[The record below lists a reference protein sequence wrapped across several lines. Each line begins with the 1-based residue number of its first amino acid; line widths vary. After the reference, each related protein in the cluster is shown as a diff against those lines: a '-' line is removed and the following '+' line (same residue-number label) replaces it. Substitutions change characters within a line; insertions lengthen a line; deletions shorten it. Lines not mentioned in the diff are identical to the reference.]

1 MIDFSILNDV
11 FQNKNFV
18 MFTYCMVFMLG
29 ILAYFSSNSIF
40 IALIFTVLVSVIF
53 ALKLLTIRRVIA
65 YILIFYFGF
74 TITALKVKNYDS
86 LLPITPANSTFTGRI
101 ISIPNSTNS
110 DNLRFIFQVEKI
122 KDKPIDGK
130 ALVTIPQSVK
140 DKLNIGDKIVIDGSL
155 RTPFKS
161 TNPSQFDYSSYL
173 KNFNVFTVLYVNDE
187 TTLKI
192 LNEKKPLKWK
202 FFSRLNRLR
211 TDILK
216 VHSQYLKSPNL
227 EILGG
232 IVFGDDAIA
241 PPEYIK
247 KSFINSGL
255 LHILAASGMNVGFIF
270 AFWLFILKFLKV
282 PYKPRILSGM
292 LVVILYTLMT
302 GLGASVIRAALML
315 LFILI
320 GKLIDRDAHSISLLA
335 LVAVLMLIYN
345 PAYINDVSFQLS
357 FFVTFGLITTAKMLL
372 EKLPEKIPDW
382 IKPIII
388 IPIVAQIWVIPI
400 QMFYFNTISLY
411 AVFANIISSA
421 ILSVVSF
428 MGFISSILAIIKPI
442 SNIVCFVFD
451 YFNNYLLTFI
461 VIISDFFGNLPHCII
476 QTTHPGIIQLLVY
489 YVILIC
495 VTYLIKFGKY
505 KYSIYSILFCTLF
518 LICTSLHFETKD
530 LTITAFDVQNAD
542 CFLIKT
548 PQQKY
553 FFIDTGKAPYK
564 SGNSQAKIIMLKY
577 LADKGIKNIEG
588 VIVTHFDSD
597 HSGGASDIISNT
609 NVKTLYLNSRN
620 TETMT
625 AKNIFK
631 TANDVKQNF
640 VIAQN
645 NKLIYE
651 EPQFSLRTFKAVN
664 NGKNESNENSIITL
678 LTYKNF
684 NMLFMGDAG
693 VEAYE
698 QIKSDLP
705 SDIEVL
711 KVGHHGG
718 PNVVDEEMIKRL
730 GIRTSLIS
738 TGINYFGHPNKGTL
752 DVLRNT
758 NILRT
763 DFLNAIRITSSGDNY
778 KIYSYEPQN
787 KKFILKEELSSN

>member
-1 MIDFSILNDV
+1 M
-11 FQNKNFV
+11 
-18 MFTYCMVFMLG
+18 
-29 ILAYFSSNSIF
+29 
-40 IALIFTVLVSVIF
+40 
-53 ALKLLTIRRVIA
+53 
-65 YILIFYFGF
+65 
-74 TITALKVKNYDS
+74 
-86 LLPITPANSTFTGRI
+86 
-101 ISIPNSTNS
+101 
-110 DNLRFIFQVEKI
+110 
-122 KDKPIDGK
+122 
-130 ALVTIPQSVK
+130 
-140 DKLNIGDKIVIDGSL
+140 
-155 RTPFKS
+155 
-161 TNPSQFDYSSYL
+161 
-173 KNFNVFTVLYVNDE
+173 
-187 TTLKI
+187 
-192 LNEKKPLKWK
+192 
-202 FFSRLNRLR
+202 
-211 TDILK
+211 
-216 VHSQYLKSPNL
+216 
-227 EILGG
+227 
-232 IVFGDDAIA
+232 
-241 PPEYIK
+241 
-247 KSFINSGL
+247 
-255 LHILAASGMNVGFIF
+255 
-270 AFWLFILKFLKV
+270 
-282 PYKPRILSGM
+282 
-292 LVVILYTLMT
+292 
-302 GLGASVIRAALML
+302 
-315 LFILI
+315 
-320 GKLIDRDAHSISLLA
+320 
-335 LVAVLMLIYN
+335 
-345 PAYINDVSFQLS
+345 
-357 FFVTFGLITTAKMLL
+357 
-372 EKLPEKIPDW
+372 
-382 IKPIII
+382 
-388 IPIVAQIWVIPI
+388 
-400 QMFYFNTISLY
+400 
-411 AVFANIISSA
+411 
-421 ILSVVSF
+421 
-428 MGFISSILAIIKPI
+428 
-442 SNIVCFVFD
+442 
-451 YFNNYLLTFI
+451 
-461 VIISDFFGNLPHCII
+461 
-476 QTTHPGIIQLLVY
+476 
-489 YVILIC
+489 
-495 VTYLIKFGKY
+495 
-505 KYSIYSILFCTLF
+505 
-518 LICTSLHFETKD
+518 
-530 LTITAFDVQNAD
+530 QNAD